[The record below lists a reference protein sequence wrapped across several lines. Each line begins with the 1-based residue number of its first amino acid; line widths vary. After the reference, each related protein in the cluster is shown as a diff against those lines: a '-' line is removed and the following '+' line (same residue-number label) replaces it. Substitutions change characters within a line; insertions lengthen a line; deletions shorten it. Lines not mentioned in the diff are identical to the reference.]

1 VLAERERHSSL
12 VQIRLE
18 VNGQALQVAQVG
30 ENSLILREPC
40 QLSKSPAKI
49 VIVVDGQ
56 ESEHSVFLHHGISS
70 GSRVVHFRN
79 VPAAESQDEFLQE
92 ELPF

>member
-1 VLAERERHSSL
+1 MLAQRERHSSL

-18 VNGQALQVAQVG
+18 IDGQALQVAQVG

-40 QLSKSPAKI
+40 QFSKSPAKI

-56 ESEHSVFLHHGISS
+56 KSEHPVFLHHGISLES
-70 GSRVVHFRN
+70 CIVHFRN
-79 VPAAESQDEFLQE
+79 VQTAESQDQLSQE
-92 ELPF
+92 DLPF